1 MHGAVRR
8 GPVFR
13 HLRKR
18 GMQDEFDRKQV
29 KFLMV
34 LALVIASVTVA
45 LIYQLA

>member
-1 MHGAVRR
+1 MHGVVRR

-13 HLRKR
+13 DLRKH

-29 KFLMV
+29 EFLMV
-34 LALVIASVTVA
+34 LALVIAGVTVA